1 MNEVT
6 EHRVGDA
13 SGAAS
18 DELLC
23 EITDGV
29 AVLTINRPEVMNA
42 FSDAMRAAMFA
53 RLGVLEA
60 DPEVR
65 CIMITGHGKAFSAG
79 GDIPNMIRL
88 QEADDSS
95 LIGQRIGMASD
106 VMQRIRHL
114 PKPVVAAVNGPAA
127 GGGMNLALGC
137 DIRVGSTKALFTE
150 AFVKI
155 GLVPDWGGFQALTR
169 LVGTAKAMEWMM
181 TGDRID
187 AEEAQRLGL
196 LNALYPAETFRDDA
210 LAFCRRLARGPA
222 EALAAI
228 KAGVYLGAEGSL
240 ADVFAY
246 EKRVQ
251 TALFLSQDAREG
263 MRAFVEKRPPKFGG
277 GD

>member
-6 EHRVGDA
+6 GA
-13 SGAAS
+13 STTGT

-23 EITDGV
+23 DVSDGV

-42 FSDAMRAAMFA
+42 FSDVMRANMLA
-53 RLGVLEA
+53 RLTALESDEA
-60 DPEVR
+60 VR
-65 CIMITGHGKAFSAG
+65 CIMITGRGKAFSAG
-79 GDIPNMIRL
+79 GDIPNMITL

-106 VMQRIRHL
+106 VMQLIHRL
-114 PKPVVAAVNGPAA
+114 PKPVVAAINGPAA

-137 DIRVGSTKALFTE
+137 DMRVGSSKALFTE

-187 AEEAQRLGL
+187 ADEALRLGL
-196 LNALYPAETFRDDA
+196 LNAVYPAESFHDDA
-210 LAFCRRLARGPA
+210 LKFCQRLARGPA
-222 EALAAI
+222 KALAAI
-228 KAGVYLGAEGSL
+228 KAGVHLGVGGSL

-251 TALFLSQDAREG
+251 TALFLSDDAREG
-263 MRAFVEKRPPKFGG
+263 MRAFVEKRPPKFGSG
-277 GD
+277 HS